1 MQTVHA
7 KLVTCFLRDS
17 AAGSSFSAWVATKL
31 PAPKDLTASTL
42 ARFVELER
50 LWQPGSPTDRC
61 VRAVRTL
68 QTLPAPSECSA
79 PSALVA
85 SVEDWLA
92 AVPAV
97 DRSKASFEL
106 GVCDRLARALFR
118 GENASIP
125 DHFPAPPT
133 IEDAV
138 RLTPGAP
145 PSNMQQLRAFCRDR
159 VGQGEAFVTALRT
172 LGRLGKALG
181 ESPALPPWNLDA
193 TTLLPIELG
202 RIGRSE
208 DVSVWLRS
216 LLDEDAACSVLE
228 LGSERCR
235 VCRERSDESLYDC
248 GLLQGVRTSW
258 ATRTRSSVLSLSLL
272 AGFGGLLVWGV
283 RLRRAFRVDGGWRA
297 QAIGILRGIGLRA
310 RPDRLRYLFPSRF
323 ACLDVELPAEPAWE
337 RWGRRAVLVKSQGAS
352 LGERDVN
359 RAGVTARMRGA
370 ELAFLLHDDAASP
383 ELGAVRAML
392 EWAARGAGKAVHV
405 LALPWSRLQW
415 SRAATDLLELAE
427 ESSLRTNPFEVR
439 GRVTSSTQ
447 FFNRERLVSGLLA
460 GVQAGRFVVV
470 TGLRRFGKSS
480 LALEVARRL
489 PGPSAYAD
497 LTGFHHELGVSND
510 PAAAADAILRFL
522 CLRLIESAQA
532 RSPGVPLPVK
542 APEGPMD
549 AATLAVWFRD
559 FGRVLARTERGR
571 VPPMLLILDELEQA
585 IGAAKELSHALDAF
599 AIVVG
604 RLKNCLPDVSSEGQR
619 VGVLFCSALHPLLW
633 SPLAPLAH
641 QSLIA
646 SFEYVSVAC
655 LAEDVAGQMMR
666 GLGSRQGIRFTDPAL
681 ELLVR
686 ESQGVPL
693 LLRRLGTVVLELY
706 DPERA
711 RQGSLGAVEIGV
723 EGVRAAL
730 ERAESEGS
738 PLRVWVE
745 SEIAEPTSPG
755 GAVLRTLAAG
765 GVERPHELRRIAARV
780 FRDQFAATG
789 VARTLSPGEAD
800 RRAEEAAGV
809 VVRTLGESGL
819 LRAHGDPTEPEGY
832 ELPDGIIRRI
842 LRSSASSSGV

>member
-1 MQTVHA
+1 MTARGRERARPFRWLWIPMLVVCALVGEARAEPSAQTSACVHVEEELAAARLELERVTTALRTAETRAAAADALRVEIERATRALEEREAAARSCEAARNDLCTAARRFAEGIAAGQVETTGLRECLDPADRQALVARLSGWSNASSTLGDFVAYATGESDRIPSLGPSSGSMLERRLARLFATGNGTPLVFRRLLVEAMEQVAPRALATLKAKPGQLDRWFSSDAPLDDAIVQEAHEGAAGKSDGFPRGALAKALGLVDAYRIVARCDGPSPARACHRARQLAQMLESSGPLVLRRRMQDVWATECSSLTDTVVHGWLTDLPKGELPEAQVEALVQTVHA

-283 RLRRAFRVDGGWRA
+283 RLRRA
-297 QAIGILRGIGLRA
+297 
-310 RPDRLRYLFPSRF
+310 
-323 ACLDVELPAEPAWE
+323 
-337 RWGRRAVLVKSQGAS
+337 
-352 LGERDVN
+352 
-359 RAGVTARMRGA
+359 
-370 ELAFLLHDDAASP
+370 
-383 ELGAVRAML
+383 
-392 EWAARGAGKAVHV
+392 
-405 LALPWSRLQW
+405 
-415 SRAATDLLELAE
+415 
-427 ESSLRTNPFEVR
+427 
-439 GRVTSSTQ
+439 
-447 FFNRERLVSGLLA
+447 
-460 GVQAGRFVVV
+460 
-470 TGLRRFGKSS
+470 
-480 LALEVARRL
+480 
-489 PGPSAYAD
+489 
-497 LTGFHHELGVSND
+497 
-510 PAAAADAILRFL
+510 
-522 CLRLIESAQA
+522 
-532 RSPGVPLPVK
+532 
-542 APEGPMD
+542 
-549 AATLAVWFRD
+549 
-559 FGRVLARTERGR
+559 
-571 VPPMLLILDELEQA
+571 
-585 IGAAKELSHALDAF
+585 
-599 AIVVG
+599 
-604 RLKNCLPDVSSEGQR
+604 
-619 VGVLFCSALHPLLW
+619 
-633 SPLAPLAH
+633 
-641 QSLIA
+641 
-646 SFEYVSVAC
+646 
-655 LAEDVAGQMMR
+655 
-666 GLGSRQGIRFTDPAL
+666 
-681 ELLVR
+681 
-686 ESQGVPL
+686 
-693 LLRRLGTVVLELY
+693 
-706 DPERA
+706 
-711 RQGSLGAVEIGV
+711 EIGV